1 MQLDCRPAPD
11 RVCVSAM
18 SGQVKVT
25 PMHALG
31 VLRNAPFRRY
41 VIGSLIS
48 DTGSWMQVMAQ
59 GWVMATLTNKAIWL
73 GMANL
78 AAGLPMLLLTMV
90 GGAAADRF
98 DKRKILLIT
107 QFAQIGIACGIGFL
121 VLKGQI
127 EIWQIL
133 AFAVALGISNS
144 FEMPTQSAL
153 VPELVGREQI
163 QNGISIDR
171 SVFHGSRVLGPTM
184 GGYLI
189 NWLGKASAFFANAL
203 SFVALIIA
211 ILSLPP
217 RPKGTAEEE
226 EKRSS
231 GIKDGFRFVFNDA
244 PSLAMVTLIA
254 MQSLCIFP
262 IITVMMP
269 LYVRLVLH
277 RGADSL
283 GSLMGVSAIGSF
295 VGSLFLIGLSR
306 DKRVPLMMIN
316 AVAISMVIIG
326 ISYGPSF
333 YVVMALLVVNSLAL
347 AMNFALCS
355 TIVQER
361 APDYLRGRVSGVF
374 MLSFVGIMPI
384 AGLGV
389 TSLSDFIGMR
399 GALSIAAIIYG
410 VITLLVLVRVR
421 KQCAGPGVCETKIG
435 SPAAPSA
442 AAV

>member
-1 MQLDCRPAPD
+1 M
-11 RVCVSAM
+11 SAE
-18 SGQVKVT
+18 VKLGPV
-25 PMHALG
+25 HALG

-107 QFAQIGIACGIGFL
+107 QFVQIGLACAIGFL

-127 EIWQIL
+127 EIWEIL
-133 AFAVALGISNS
+133 AFAVILGISNS

-189 NWLGKASAFFANAL
+189 NWLGQASAFFANAL

-231 GIKDGFRFVFNDA
+231 GIKDGFRFVAKDA

-269 LYVRLVLH
+269 LYVKEVLH

-295 VGSLFLIGLSR
+295 VGSIFLIGLPRS
-306 DKRVPLMMIN
+306 KRVSLMMIN
-316 AVAISMVIIG
+316 AAAVSMVIVG

-374 MLSFVGIMPI
+374 MLSFVGIMPF

-389 TSLSDFIGMR
+389 TSLSDFLGMHA
-399 GALSIAAIIYG
+399 ALSIAAITYG
-410 VITLLVLVRVR
+410 VITLLVLARVR
-421 KQCAGPGVCETKIG
+421 KQCAEPGMCETNIG
-435 SPAAPSA
+435 TPAAPSA
-442 AAV
+442 AATV

>member
-1 MQLDCRPAPD
+1 MKLGTRN
-11 RVCVSAM
+11 
-18 SGQVKVT
+18 
-25 PMHALG
+25 ALG

-107 QFAQIGIACGIGFL
+107 QFAQIGIAGGIGFL
-121 VLKGQI
+121 VLKGKI

-133 AFAVALGISNS
+133 AFAAALGISNS

-153 VPELVGREQI
+153 VPELVGREEI
-163 QNGISIDR
+163 QRGISIDR
-171 SVFHGSRVLGPTM
+171 SVFHGSRVLGPTV

-189 NWLGKASAFFANAL
+189 NWLGLASAFFANAL
-203 SFVALIIA
+203 SFVALIAA

-217 RPKGTAEEE
+217 RTKGTAEEE

-231 GIKDGFRFVFNDA
+231 GIKDGFRFVAKDK

-254 MQSLCIFP
+254 TQSLCIFP
-262 IITVMMP
+262 IITIMMP
-269 LYVRLVLH
+269 LYVRTVLGL
-277 RGADSL
+277 GASEF
-283 GSLMGVSAIGSF
+283 GKLMGASAIGSL
-295 VGSLFLIGLSR
+295 VGSIFLIGLPR
-306 DKRVPLMMIN
+306 AKRVPLMMIN
-316 AVAISMVIIG
+316 AAAVSLVIIG
-326 ISYGPSF
+326 LSFAPSF
-333 YVVMALLVVNSLAL
+333 YVAMALLIVNSLGL
-347 AMNFALCS
+347 ATNFGLCS

-361 APDYLRGRVSGVF
+361 APDYLRGRVSAVF
-374 MLSFVGIMPI
+374 MLSFVGIMPF
-384 AGLGV
+384 AGLGI
-389 TSLSDFIGMR
+389 TSLSDVIGMPS
-399 GALSIAAIIYG
+399 ALVIAAIAYG
-410 VITLLVLVRVR
+410 AVTLFVLARVR
-421 KQCAGPGVCETKIG
+421 KQCDVPGICETKIG
-435 SPAAPSA
+435 TPAAPSA
-442 AAV
+442 AATV

>member
-1 MQLDCRPAPD
+1 
-11 RVCVSAM
+11 M
-18 SGQVKVT
+18 STEVKIT

-41 VIGSLIS
+41 IIGSLIS

-59 GWVMATLTNKAIWL
+59 GWLMATLTNKAIWL
-73 GMANL
+73 GLAQL

-107 QFAQIGIACGIGFL
+107 QFVQIGIACGIGSL
-121 VLKGQI
+121 VITGKITGQVG
-127 EIWQIL
+127 IWYIL
-133 AFAVALGISNS
+133 AFAVVLGISNS

-153 VPELVGREQI
+153 VPELVGRAQI

-171 SVFHGSRVLGPTM
+171 SVFHGSRVLGPTI

-189 NWLGKASAFFANAL
+189 AWLGKASAFFVNAV
-203 SFVALIIA
+203 SFIALIIA
-211 ILSLPP
+211 ILSLPA
-217 RPKGTAEEE
+217 RAKGTAEEE
-226 EKRSS
+226 EKRAS
-231 GIKDGFRFVFNDA
+231 GIKDGFRFVAKDP
-244 PSLAMVTLIA
+244 PSLAMVMAIA
-254 MQSLCIFP
+254 TQSLCIFP

-277 RGADSL
+277 RGADGL
-283 GSLMGVSAIGSF
+283 GSLMGASAIGSF
-295 VGSLFLIGLSR
+295 VGSIFLIGLPR

-316 AVAISMVIIG
+316 AVAVTCVVIG
-326 ISYGPSF
+326 LSFAPSF
-333 YVVMALLVVNSLAL
+333 YVAMALLIVNSLAL

-374 MLSFVGIMPI
+374 MLSFVGIMPF

-389 TSLSDFIGMR
+389 AALSDLIGIPT
-399 GALSIAAIIYG
+399 ALVIAAISYG
-410 VITLLVLVRVR
+410 VITLVILARIR
-421 KQCAGPGVCETKIG
+421 KQCAEPGVCETKIG
-435 SPAAPSA
+435 APAPSA
-442 AAV
+442 AATI

>member
-1 MQLDCRPAPD
+1 
-11 RVCVSAM
+11 M
-18 SGQVKVT
+18 SGKVKLS
-25 PMHALG
+25 PIHALG

-48 DTGSWMQVMAQ
+48 DTGSWMQVAAQ

-78 AAGLPMLLLTMV
+78 AAGLPMLLLTLV

-127 EIWQIL
+127 EIWEIL
-133 AFAVALGISNS
+133 AFAVLLGISNS
-144 FEMPTQSAL
+144 FEMPTQTAL
-153 VPELVGREQI
+153 VPELVGRAEI

-171 SVFHGSRVLGPTM
+171 SVFHGSRVLGPTI

-189 NWLGKASAFFANAL
+189 NWLGKASAFFVNAL

-211 ILSLPP
+211 IWSLPP

-226 EKRSS
+226 EKRTS
-231 GIKDGFRFVFNDA
+231 GIKDGFRFVAKDA

-254 MQSLCIFP
+254 TQSFCIFP

-277 RGADSL
+277 RGADSF
-283 GSLMGVSAIGSF
+283 GFLMGVSAIGSF
-295 VGSLFLIGLSR
+295 VGSLFLMGLSR
-306 DKRVPLMMIN
+306 DKRIPLMMVN
-316 AVAISMVIIG
+316 AVAVSLVVFG
-326 ISYGPSF
+326 LSFGPSF
-333 YVVMALLVVNSLAL
+333 YVAMALLIVNSLGL

-361 APDYLRGRVSGVF
+361 APDYLRGRVSAVF
-374 MLSFVGIMPI
+374 MLAFVGSMPL

-389 TSLSDFIGMR
+389 TSLSDFLGMPR
-399 GALSIAAIIYG
+399 ALEIAAVVYG
-410 VITLLVLVRVR
+410 AITLFVLARVR
-421 KQCAGPGVCETKIG
+421 KQCAGPGVCETNIG
-435 SPAAPSA
+435 TPAAPSA
-442 AAV
+442 AATV

>member
-1 MQLDCRPAPD
+1 M
-11 RVCVSAM
+11 SAE
-18 SGQVKVT
+18 VKLGPV
-25 PMHALG
+25 HALG

-107 QFAQIGIACGIGFL
+107 QFVQIGLACAIGFL

-127 EIWQIL
+127 EIWEIL
-133 AFAVALGISNS
+133 AFAVILGISNS

-189 NWLGKASAFFANAL
+189 NWLGQASAFFANAL

-226 EKRSS
+226 EKRTT
-231 GIKDGFRFVFNDA
+231 GIKDGFRFVAKDA

-269 LYVRLVLH
+269 LYVKEVLH

-295 VGSLFLIGLSR
+295 VGSIFLIGLPRS
-306 DKRVPLMMIN
+306 KRVSLMMIN
-316 AVAISMVIIG
+316 AAAVSMVIVG

-374 MLSFVGIMPI
+374 MLSFVGIMPF

-389 TSLSDFIGMR
+389 TSLSDFLGMHA
-399 GALSIAAIIYG
+399 ALSIAAITYG
-410 VITLLVLVRVR
+410 VITLLVLARVR
-421 KQCAGPGVCETKIG
+421 KQCAEPGMCETNIG
-435 SPAAPSA
+435 TPAAPSA
-442 AAV
+442 AATV